1 MSVALIALFSHFLKV
16 LGLFDILK
24 MLKSQH
30 NRNDKLIFSLNSM
43 IFYTFEIVNSI
54 AGISLNV
61 HKFSIFWRLL

>member
-1 MSVALIALFSHFLKV
+1 
-16 LGLFDILK
+16 LFDILK

-30 NRNDKLIFSLNSM
+30 NSNGKLIFSLNSM